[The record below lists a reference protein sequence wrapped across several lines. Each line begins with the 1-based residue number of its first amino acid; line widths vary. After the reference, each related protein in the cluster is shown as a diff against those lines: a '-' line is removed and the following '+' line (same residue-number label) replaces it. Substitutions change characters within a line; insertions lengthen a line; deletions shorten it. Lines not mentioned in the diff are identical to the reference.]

1 MNKNNYLNMNTTV
14 LAFMGDAVY
23 ETYIRDH
30 VIKSG
35 KTHAERLHKDAVK
48 FVRAEAQ
55 SAALKLILD
64 NLSEEEISLVKRA
77 RNKKSSTRPKNVD
90 PVDYKWATALEALIG
105 YLYLSGQIERMEEII
120 EDIMVKIGEINGE
133 KTG

>member
-1 MNKNNYLNMNTTV
+1 MDKKKYLNMNTSV

-23 ETYIRDH
+23 ETYIRAH
-30 VIKSG
+30 VIESG
-35 KTHAERLHKDAVK
+35 KTHAEKLHKDAVK

-55 SAALKLILD
+55 SAALKLILES
-64 NLSEEEISLVKRA
+64 LSQEEFSLVKRA
-77 RNKKSSTRPKNVD
+77 RNKKSSSKPKNVD

-133 KTG
+133 KT